1 MQRFFGRGIV
11 PWDQYFSFKAVFQKF
26 TQARLVL
33 IPEKICDG
41 RCASP
46 WRDKARLTA
55 YVDLLL
61 VVADRGRVTPD
72 TIGQAH
78 TGGAGL

>member
-1 MQRFFGRGIV
+1 MQRFLGRGIV

-33 IPEKICDG
+33 IPAKICDG

-55 YVDLLL
+55 YVRIGG
-61 VVADRGRVTPD
+61 RG
-72 TIGQAH
+72 
-78 TGGAGL
+78 GLQIPSGKSVKSDVLG

>member
-1 MQRFFGRGIV
+1 MQRRLDRGIV
-11 PWDQYFSFKAVFQKF
+11 SWEQYFSFKAVFQKF

-55 YVDLLL
+55 YVRIGG
-61 VVADRGRVTPD
+61 RG
-72 TIGQAH
+72 
-78 TGGAGL
+78 GLQIPSGKSVKSDVLG

>member
-1 MQRFFGRGIV
+1 MQRRLCRGIV
-11 PWDQYFSFKAVFQKF
+11 SWYQYFSFKAVFQKF

-46 WRDKARLTA
+46 WRDKARLAA
-55 YVDLLL
+55 YVRIGG
-61 VVADRGRVTPD
+61 RGVLQIPSGESVKSD
-72 TIGQAH
+72 VLG
-78 TGGAGL
+78 

>member
-1 MQRFFGRGIV
+1 MQRFLGRGIV

-41 RCASP
+41 RYASP
-46 WRDKARLTA
+46 WRDNARLTA
-55 YVDLLL
+55 YVRIGR
-61 VVADRGRVTPD
+61 RGGFQIPSGKSVKSD
-72 TIGQAH
+72 VLG
-78 TGGAGL
+78 

>member
-1 MQRFFGRGIV
+1 MQRRLGRGIV
-11 PWDQYFSFKAVFQKF
+11 SWEQYFSFKAVFQKV

-55 YVDLLL
+55 YVRIGG
-61 VVADRGRVTPD
+61 RG
-72 TIGQAH
+72 
-78 TGGAGL
+78 GLQIPSGKSVKTDVLG

>member
-1 MQRFFGRGIV
+1 MQRRLGRGIV
-11 PWDQYFSFKAVFQKF
+11 SWYQYFSFKAVFQKF

-55 YVDLLL
+55 YMSIGG
-61 VVADRGRVTPD
+61 RG
-72 TIGQAH
+72 GLQAPS
-78 TGGAGL
+78 GKSVKSDVLG

>member
-1 MQRFFGRGIV
+1 MQRRLGRGIV

-26 TQARLVL
+26 MQARLVL

-46 WRDKARLTA
+46 WRDKACLTA
-55 YVDLLL
+55 YVRIGG
-61 VVADRGRVTPD
+61 RG
-72 TIGQAH
+72 
-78 TGGAGL
+78 GLQIPSGKSVKRDVLG

>member
-1 MQRFFGRGIV
+1 MQRRLGRGIV
-11 PWDQYFSFKAVFQKF
+11 SWYQYFIFKAVFQKF

-55 YVDLLL
+55 YVRIGG
-61 VVADRGRVTPD
+61 RG
-72 TIGQAH
+72 
-78 TGGAGL
+78 GLQIPSGKSVKTDVLG